1 MSQPNLPNITPVVT
15 LSRDDTINL
24 LLSSIAMEELGMAHI
39 LNAEGEKIQY
49 ALGTIPGLTGP
60 PSSLADILNLN
71 ESVRDTLDS
80 LMKQELLLGSKLD
93 SISNIPTLAGPTGAT
108 GPTGPAGGPTG
119 PTGAIGPAGAT
130 GPTGVTGAGLQGIIA
145 FNPLIAPTYTPGQV
159 VLYNG
164 SSYVVNTASPA
175 GVPDTSADY
184 TLLAAAG
191 PTGPTGP
198 TGATGAGLTGLT
210 AFDPAAAP
218 FYTAGQVVLYEGA
231 SYVVNINN
239 PSGIPGTSPDY
250 TLLAAAGPT
259 GPTGV
264 TGAGLQGIV
273 PFDPLAAPSYTAG
286 QTVTFNG
293 SSYVANVNSPAG
305 TPGASADYTLLAAA
319 GTAGATGGTGITGAT
334 GPTGITGVTGATGP
348 TGTTGVTGATG
359 PTGITGATGATG
371 PTGIT
376 GVTGATGPTG
386 TTGVT
391 GATGPTGITGA
402 TGATGPTGIT
412 GVTGATGPTGVTGVT
427 GATGPT
433 GGTGATGATGP
444 TGVTGVTGA
453 TGPTGG
459 TGATGVTGPTGITG
473 ITGAT
478 GPTGVTGVTG
488 ATGPT
493 GITGVTGA
501 TGPTGIT
508 GVTGATG
515 PTGITGVTG
524 ATGPTGI
531 TGVTG
536 ATGPT
541 GITGVTGATGPT
553 GITGVT
559 GVTGTSLT
567 ATSGFASNTGGGIV
581 AVVVGG
587 TTISLP
593 NDQNLSADITANAA
607 NTVFTV
613 APAGR
618 YYISYHINLTAGLL
632 VSSRVLINGTPFTS
646 SIIAPVASLA
656 NFNNSF
662 IVTLAADSTIQLQ
675 LFGLLGAATLL
686 GGSVGA
692 ALNIIR
698 LS

>member
-93 SISNIPTLAGPTGAT
+93 SISSIPTLAGPTGAT
-108 GPTGPAGGPTG
+108 GPTGPAGGPPG

-130 GPTGVTGAGLQGIIA
+130 GPTGPTGPTGVTGAGLQGIVA

-164 SSYVVNTASPA
+164 SSYVVNTPSPA
-175 GVPDTSADY
+175 GIPDTSADY

-191 PTGPTGP
+191 STGPIGP
-198 TGATGAGLTGLT
+198 TGATGAGLIGLT

-273 PFDPLAAPSYTAG
+273 PFDPLAAAAYTAG
-286 QTVTFNG
+286 QPVTFNG

-319 GTAGATGGTGITGAT
+319 GITGAT
-334 GPTGITGVTGATGP
+334 GVSGPTGFTGATG
-348 TGTTGVTGATG
+348 VSG
-359 PTGITGATGATG
+359 PTGITGATGGTG
-371 PTGIT
+371 PTGS
-376 GVTGATGPTG
+376 TGATGGTGPTG
-386 TTGVT
+386 FT
-391 GATGPTGITGA
+391 GATGVSGPTGFTGA
-402 TGATGPTGIT
+402 TGGTGPTGS
-412 GVTGATGPTGVTGVT
+412 TGATGETGPTGFT
-427 GATGPT
+427 GATGGTGPTGFTGAT
-433 GGTGATGATGP
+433 GGTGPTGSTGATGGTGP
-444 TGVTGVTGA
+444 TGSTGA
-453 TGPTGG
+453 TGDTGPTGS
-459 TGATGVTGPTGITG
+459 TGATGVTGPTGS
-473 ITGAT
+473 TGAIGET
-478 GPTGVTGVTG
+478 GPTGS
-488 ATGPT
+488 
-493 GITGVTGA
+493 
-501 TGPTGIT
+501 
-508 GVTGATG
+508 
-515 PTGITGVTG
+515 
-524 ATGPTGI
+524 
-531 TGVTG
+531 
-536 ATGPT
+536 
-541 GITGVTGATGPT
+541 
-553 GITGVT
+553 
-559 GVTGTSLT
+559 TGTSLT
-567 ATSGFASNTGGGIV
+567 ATSGYASNTGGGVV
-581 AVVVGG
+581 AVIVGG

-593 NDQNLSADITANAA
+593 NEQNLSADITVNAA

-632 VSSRVLINGTPFTS
+632 VSSRILINGTPPAS

-662 IVTLAADSTIQLQ
+662 IVTLPAGSTIQLQ

>member
-108 GPTGPAGGPTG
+108 GPTGPTGAVGPAGATG
-119 PTGAIGPAGAT
+119 PTGAI
-130 GPTGVTGAGLQGIIA
+130 GPTGVTGAGLQGIVA

-175 GVPDTSADY
+175 GIPDTSADY

-191 PTGPTGP
+191 STGPIGP

-218 FYTAGQVVLYEGA
+218 FYTAGQVVLYGGV

-264 TGAGLQGIV
+264 TGA
-273 PFDPLAAPSYTAG
+273 
-286 QTVTFNG
+286 
-293 SSYVANVNSPAG
+293 
-305 TPGASADYTLLAAA
+305 
-319 GTAGATGGTGITGAT
+319 TGGTG
-334 GPTGITGVTGATGP
+334 PTGSTGVTGD
-348 TGTTGVTGATG
+348 TG
-359 PTGITGATGATG
+359 PTGITGAAGGTG
-371 PTGIT
+371 PTGS
-376 GVTGATGPTG
+376 
-386 TTGVT
+386 
-391 GATGPTGITGA
+391 
-402 TGATGPTGIT
+402 
-412 GVTGATGPTGVTGVT
+412 
-427 GATGPT
+427 
-433 GGTGATGATGP
+433 
-444 TGVTGVTGA
+444 
-453 TGPTGG
+453 
-459 TGATGVTGPTGITG
+459 
-473 ITGAT
+473 
-478 GPTGVTGVTG
+478 
-488 ATGPT
+488 
-493 GITGVTGA
+493 
-501 TGPTGIT
+501 
-508 GVTGATG
+508 
-515 PTGITGVTG
+515 
-524 ATGPTGI
+524 
-531 TGVTG
+531 
-536 ATGPT
+536 
-541 GITGVTGATGPT
+541 
-553 GITGVT
+553 
-559 GVTGTSLT
+559 TGTSLT
-567 ATSGFASNTGGGIV
+567 ATSGYASNTGGGVV
-581 AVVVGG
+581 AVIVGG

-593 NDQNLSADITANAA
+593 NEQNLSADITANAA
-607 NTVFTV
+607 NTIFTV

-618 YYISYHINLTAGLL
+618 YYISYHINLTTGLL
-632 VSSRVLINGTPFTS
+632 VSSRILINGTPPAS

-662 IVTLAADSTIQLQ
+662 IVTLPAGSTIQLQ